1 MDVGNSPGLGDNARS
16 GLAACSFLKARGVL
30 VRDVTGYGLPN
41 FLRISIGTAGDMH
54 SLADALAAY
63 KNEGPDN
70 A

>member
-1 MDVGNSPGLGDNARS
+1 MRPMTGTLTLRS
-16 GLAACSFLKARGVL
+16 SLAAGGGVL